1 MGRRRRRRRRKGI
14 PSWDERALMHHGL
27 AKVVV

>member
-1 MGRRRRRRRRKGI
+1 MGRRRRRRKGI
-14 PSWDERALMHHGL
+14 SSWDERALMHHGL